1 MGVRLDRSF
10 YQVPAEALA
19 SRLMGMLL
27 VRVQDDGTRL
37 SGLVVETEAYCG
49 VTDLGSHAVR
59 GRRTQRNEAM
69 YGAAGLSYVYFT
81 YGMHFCMNV
90 VCGDVD
96 EPVAVL
102 LRGLEPVEGI
112 ERMHELRGLLGGK
125 RRKDTDLCSGPA
137 KICQAMAIDR
147 SMNAVDM
154 VTSDVLFME
163 RPEVVR
169 KGRLIRT
176 ARIGLNNAGDWT
188 YKPLR
193 WVMQGNPHVS
203 PGRPPKPPA

>member
-1 MGVRLDRSF
+1 MGTRLDRSF
-10 YQVPAEALA
+10 YQVSAETLA

-27 VRVQDDGTRL
+27 VRVLEDGTRL

-49 VTDLGSHAVR
+49 VDDLGSHAVR
-59 GRRTQRNEAM
+59 GRRTPRNEAM
-69 YGAAGLSYVYFT
+69 YGVPGLSYVYFT

-90 VCGDVD
+90 VCGKVD

-112 ERMHELRGLLGGK
+112 ETMHRFRGMQAGK

-137 KICQAMAIDR
+137 KICQAMGIDR

-163 RPEVVR
+163 RPGSVR
-169 KGRLIRT
+169 KGRLVRT
-176 ARIGLNNAGDWT
+176 ARIGLNNAGEWT

-193 WVMQGNPHVS
+193 WVRQGNPHVS
-203 PGRPPKPPA
+203 PGRPPKLPV